1 MTSGEIDDALVAVTT
16 EDAASVELHTV
27 GMTNGV
33 MRMRQIEKIILPA
46 GEEVSLKPGGLHLMI
61 MQPSARLMHAETI
74 EVTLTF
80 ETAEPVT
87 LSLPLKGIGEEDDHH
102 HDH

>member
-80 ETAEPVT
+80 EPAEPVT